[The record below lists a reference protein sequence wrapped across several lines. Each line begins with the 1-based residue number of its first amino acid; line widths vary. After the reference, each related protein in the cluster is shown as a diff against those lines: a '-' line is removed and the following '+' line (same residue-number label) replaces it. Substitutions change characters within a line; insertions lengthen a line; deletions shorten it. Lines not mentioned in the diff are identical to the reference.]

1 MARSSSLASGSLM
14 HARDFEP
21 TAKAPLDD
29 VRVLDLSRLVA
40 GNILTHVL
48 ADLGADVI
56 KVEKPGRGDDLRNWT
71 TRGVPLW
78 WQVYAR
84 NKQSLCLDLRQA
96 AGRDLLLRL
105 VESSRILVENYRP
118 GTLEKMGLGPD
129 VLLARNPRLVV
140 VRVSGWGQTGPFRDK
155 PGFGSLIEAF
165 SGFAAM
171 NGFADRPPVLPA
183 FAMADAFA
191 GLYGAL
197 AALTA
202 LRVAERGGPGQV
214 IDLALLEPILAMLG
228 PKAAEYRLSGETTPR
243 MGSRCTIQAPRDV
256 YQTRDG
262 KYLALST
269 GTQAMAERLFR
280 AIGRADLQGD
290 PRFRT
295 NEARLRHREEVES
308 IVAGFI
314 AERTQAEALAFFEQ
328 AEVTV
333 GPVCDEADLAADPYV
348 AEREALVDLP
358 DAQAGSLPMHNIVPR
373 FSATPGALRRPAP
386 RLGEHNADILR
397 ALGCSEDEIA
407 GLKEA
412 GVLGQEAA

>member
-1 MARSSSLASGSLM
+1 MERSSSLAGSPLM
-14 HARDFEP
+14 RARDFEP
-21 TAKAPLDD
+21 MAKCPLDE

-56 KVEKPGRGDDLRNWT
+56 KVEKPGQGDDLRNWT

-78 WQVYAR
+78 WQVYGR
-84 NKQSLCLDLRQA
+84 NKRSLGLDLRQSA
-96 AGRDLLLRL
+96 ARDLLLRL
-105 VESSRILVENYRP
+105 VESGKILVENYRP

-129 VLLARNPRLVV
+129 VLLARNPKLVV

-155 PGFGSLIEAF
+155 PGFGSLVEAF

-202 LRVAERGGPGQV
+202 LRVAEQGGPGQV

-228 PKAAEYRLSGETTPR
+228 PKAADHRLTGETTPR

-256 YQTRDG
+256 YRTRDG

-280 AIGRADLQGD
+280 AIGGADLLED
-290 PRFRT
+290 PRFRS
-295 NEARLRHREEVES
+295 NEGRLRNREEVEAV
-308 IVAGFI
+308 VAGFI
-314 AERTQAEALAFFEQ
+314 AERTQAEALAFFER

-333 GPVCDEADLAADPYV
+333 GPVQDEADLAADAYV
-348 AEREALVDLP
+348 AEREVLIELP

-373 FSATPGALRRPAP
+373 LSATPGALRRPAP
-386 RLGEHNADILR
+386 RLGEHNAQILR
-397 ALGCSEDEIA
+397 GLGCSDAEIA
-407 GLKEA
+407 RLTET

>member
-1 MARSSSLASGSLM
+1 M
-14 HARDFEP
+14 HARSFEP
-21 TAKAPLDD
+21 MAKCPLDD

-105 VESSRILVENYRP
+105 VETSRILVENYRP
-118 GTLEKMGLGPD
+118 GTLEKMGLGPE
-129 VLLARNPRLVV
+129 VLLARNPKLVV

-202 LRVAERGGPGQV
+202 LRVAEGGGPGQV

-228 PKAAEYRLSGETTPR
+228 PKAAEYRLTGETTPR

-256 YQTRDG
+256 YRTRDG

-280 AIGRADLQGD
+280 AIGRADLQDD

-295 NEARLRHREEVES
+295 NADRLRHREEVES
-308 IVAGFI
+308 GRRGLHRRAHPGRSARFFRAG
-314 AERTQAEALAFFEQ
+314 
-328 AEVTV
+328 
-333 GPVCDEADLAADPYV
+333 
-348 AEREALVDLP
+348 
-358 DAQAGSLPMHNIVPR
+358 
-373 FSATPGALRRPAP
+373 PGDGRPGLR
-386 RLGEHNADILR
+386 
-397 ALGCSEDEIA
+397 
-407 GLKEA
+407 
-412 GVLGQEAA
+412 